1 MESFVTAPRLSV
13 DEGERRRC
21 WTIRG
26 IDSLRAFSNLA
37 DSSWHT
43 NDEHHEKV
51 IRTARNGKS
60 RIELLHGEWPL
71 TK

>member
-26 IDSLRAFSNLA
+26 IDSLRAFSNLV
-37 DSSWHT
+37 DSSRHT
-43 NDEHHEKV
+43 NDQHHEKV
-51 IRTARNGKS
+51 IRAAGGTVNHVSSCFTENG
-60 RIELLHGEWPL
+60 P
-71 TK
+71 